1 MNTKIVFI
9 FSPFIFIWTN
19 FFIQKNGGCE
29 GEMWY
34 GLSRRQA
41 LHCFQPS
48 LKQTVQKWADV
59 SISSLKQH
67 LKSLWSRSFVLAAA
81 RRYAVL
87 AFLLSCLICSEDD
100 PPSIRSAE
108 LVPVGAGT
116 EGVKSMIFKW
126 TSSPFKKTRR
136 FLETTLFILVWH
148 GQMPAI
154 TSGAASPLIF
164 LLSCKASAAFK
175 WGRVGVAL
183 HSQARLTAG
192 MHY

>member
-1 MNTKIVFI
+1 
-9 FSPFIFIWTN
+9 
-19 FFIQKNGGCE
+19 
-29 GEMWY
+29 MWH

-41 LHCFQPS
+41 LHCFQPA
-48 LKQTVQKWADV
+48 LKQTVKNWADV
-59 SISSLKQH
+59 SISSLKKH
-67 LKSLWSRSFVLAAA
+67 LKSVFCSRCSSQVH
-81 RRYAVL
+81 RVGVCAVL
-87 AFLLSCLICSEDD
+87 FNLQWGR

-126 TSSPFKKTRR
+126 TSSTLQQAKC
-136 FLETTLFILVWH
+136 FLETTLVILVLH

-183 HSQARLTAG
+183 PPPSSPHGRDAPLNQSTCTVS
-192 MHY
+192 YV